1 MGFRHDLRTAA
12 PLQPSAQIA
21 DGLPAESVLPVQPVS
36 DLPFATRTRG
46 TRGRPPS
53 HVQCHC
59 GITRRTPIAC
69 VRKVSALSTI
79 HQVETDD
86 DYLNRRVQ
94 PLAAHWRDNCC
105 GWPEQRLVGDHC
117 DIVLDALTLS
127 LEDRN
132 AVTVWMEDAQY
143 TGPVVKLSDTGGAI
157 VDLDEFGNR
166 DHEVAFRVS
175 EIDALDF
182 GCEHQRIAQFLMK
195 TGEER

>member
-1 MGFRHDLRTAA
+1 MPIVETST
-12 PLQPSAQIA
+12 PLEARSALGRA
-21 DGLPAESVLPVQPVS
+21 LEHGCLVSVYASENVDRFSVGYVDAVS
-36 DLPFATRTRG
+36 DTHVRLGAVDLA
-46 TRGRPPS
+46 GRAN
-53 HVQCHC
+53 
-59 GITRRTPIAC
+59 GIEIR
-69 VRKVSALSTI
+69 ALSTI
-79 HQVETDD
+79 HHVETDD

-94 PLAAHWRDNCC
+94 PLTAHWRDHGC

-132 AVTVWMEDAQY
+132 AVTVWMGDAQY